1 MKNIKLLSALA
12 LSIFVTSA
20 ISIGVSADT
29 KTSDAF
35 ASFKE
40 DTSPTDPKLPGE
52 IGAGKT
58 DLQTPADLLDPSKG
72 PTVYTPARKNELAI
86 VQRPSVFNFGES
98 ILKPDSKRNDL
109 IVKALAKNADG
120 TDFVDKYGDGSYV
133 QYVTVYDGRTASD
146 GWELTASATELTD
159 KTTTSKK
166 LTGATLSVANTKR
179 WNEDVDAGKGPNTN
193 LNGSDFTIT
202 TDGTPAK
209 VMGTTTAKY
218 ESDVVFRA
226 EDVSLKI
233 PKQSVQLGNFDGT
246 VTWTLVAAPTTP

>member
-1 MKNIKLLSALA
+1 MKKIKLLSALA
-12 LSIFVTSA
+12 LSI
-20 ISIGVSADT
+20 GVVSTLATTASADT
-29 KTSDAF
+29 KTSNGY

-40 DTSPTDPKLPGE
+40 DTSAIEPKIPGE
-52 IGAGKT
+52 IGGGKV
-58 DLQTPADLLDPSKG
+58 DPNPGKG
-72 PTVYTPARKNELAI
+72 TVAYTPIGKNELGI
-86 VQRPSVFNFGES
+86 VQSPTIFNFGET
-98 ILKPDSKRNDL
+98 ILKPDSRRNDL
-109 IVKALAKNADG
+109 TIQALAKNADG
-120 TDFVDKYGDGSYV
+120 SSFADVYGDKSYV
-133 QYVTVYDGRTASD
+133 QYVTVYDGRTAVD

-159 KTTTSKK
+159 KTATSKK
-166 LTGATLSVANTKR
+166 LTGATISVANTKR

-193 LNGSDFTIT
+193 LSGSDFTIT

-226 EDVSLKI
+226 EDVSFKI